1 MDNNVVETE
10 LDLGKV
16 YSLPEQI
23 RIVKFKNFYLA
34 IYTEGIL
41 WIVLQNEE
49 ELEIFNDLYNKKDLQ
64 YVFDKYSEDS
74 VQNVII
80 QLEAKKFEHP
90 NAIETNDKNAYI
102 YLTNNCNQRCKH
114 CYMYAGDVEIEE
126 LSVAEWI
133 EILNK
138 LKKAGYSGITFTGG
152 EITVYNGFGT
162 LIKHAHDIGFSV
174 TLLSNGIAWSQEMI
188 SSLHNYIDEIQISV
202 DGYNEESYANVRNS
216 KGFFKA
222 LSTIEKF
229 YANGTKVS
237 IAVTPLYDN
246 IDEFILNI
254 EPFAKSLLEKYP
266 EIFIKF
272 NHELITGRNIKVT
285 NESNLL
291 YRKKLKALVERLYP
305 DYYTET
311 FVLNYENKAI
321 RRNCGF
327 GGISIAS
334 NGDVYWCNRI
344 HELKSTTNIL
354 KDDIVKIVEL
364 SEKVKTDTSVDNT
377 SVCKD
382 CEIKYICGG
391 GCRMKYEDIKNF
403 DNHVGE
409 WVYFCEG
416 KESIYE
422 KMILSNEY
430 FFEE

>member
-1 MDNNVVETE
+1 MDNNIIETE
-10 LDLGKV
+10 LELGKV
-16 YSLPEQI
+16 YSLPNQI
-23 RIVKFKNFYLA
+23 RIVKFKNYYLA

-49 ELEIFNDLYNKKDLQ
+49 ELNIFNDLYNKKDLQ
-64 YVFDKYSEDS
+64 YVFSKYSDES

-80 QLEAKKFEHP
+80 QLEAKKFEYP
-90 NAIETNDKNAYI
+90 YTIETKDNNAYI

-126 LSVAEWI
+126 VSVSDWI

-138 LKKAGYSGITFTGG
+138 LRKAEYSGITFTGG
-152 EITVYNGFGT
+152 EITVYNGFDT

-174 TLLSNGIAWSQEMI
+174 TILSNGIAWSQEMI

-202 DGYNEESYANVRNS
+202 DGYNEESYMNVRNS
-216 KGFFKA
+216 KGFLKA

-229 YANGTKVS
+229 YAKGTKVS
-237 IAVTPLYDN
+237 IAVTPLCDN
-246 IDEFILNI
+246 IDEFILNF

-272 NHELITGRNIKVT
+272 NHELITGRNIKIT

-291 YRKKLKALVERLYP
+291 YRKKIKALVERLYP
-305 DYYTET
+305 EYYTET

-344 HELKSTTNIL
+344 HELKSTINIL
-354 KDDIVKIVEL
+354 TDDISEIVKL
-364 SEKVKTDTSVDNT
+364 SQKVKMDTSVDNT

-382 CEIKYICGG
+382 CEIRYICGG
-391 GCRMKYEDIKNF
+391 GCRMKYEGIKDF